1 MVTSM
6 MVFYHIS
13 YPQKGVD
20 MTTIKKKFGVHL
32 FQLRNKAGIT
42 QARLAEKTNL
52 SIDSISRIERGER
65 APSLES
71 IEKIS
76 NALKIRMSELFNFDG
91 EEITALSE
99 SPSESL
105 ELWKLLKGKRPK
117 QVKKL
122 TEIAKI
128 VLE

>member
-1 MVTSM
+1 
-6 MVFYHIS
+6 
-13 YPQKGVD
+13 

-32 FQLRNKAGIT
+32 FQLRNAAGMT
-42 QARLAEKTNL
+42 QASLAEKTNL
-52 SIDSISRIERGER
+52 SVDSISRIERGER

-76 NALKIRMSELFNFDG
+76 NALKVGSSELFNFDG
-91 EEITALSE
+91 EEIAALSE
-99 SPSESL
+99 SPCESL
-105 ELWKLLKGKRPK
+105 ELWKLLRNKRSK
-117 QVKKL
+117 QLKKI

>member
-1 MVTSM
+1 

-13 YPQKGVD
+13 CPQKGVG
-20 MTTIKKKFGVHL
+20 MTTIKKIFGVHL
-32 FQLRNKAGIT
+32 YQLRNKAGIT
-42 QARLAEKTNL
+42 QAKLAEKTNL
-52 SIDSISRIERGER
+52 SVDSISRIERGER

-76 NALKIRMSELFNFDG
+76 NALKIRMSELFNFEG
-91 EEITALSE
+91 QEITALSE
-99 SPSESL
+99 SPFESM
-105 ELWKLLKGKRPK
+105 ELWKLLKGKRSK
-117 QVKKL
+117 QVKKI